1 MKKNNNNK
9 LTKEDLE
16 ELYSY
21 DGLSM
26 REIAG
31 ETGKTRGQIEHLME
45 KYDIPRRTASQAQ
58 RIRAQRV
65 KRDKIEEAKV
75 ILEDTMRQLHTKKRT
90 IKPVHR
96 SNILVPLTNNKNND
110 CVLTLVLSDLHIGDA
125 NHLPDTY
132 WSTIKNALE
141 IIKSIKKNYKV
152 RSFKLVLNGDMV
164 SGREVYKLQELRNIL
179 QRGHW
184 QVFMCEYVIKKT
196 IEDLEKILNK
206 KINKVYLVRG
216 THEGLA
222 SNFILYLKRM
232 LGNKAYYLSHGGI
245 VNIADPIGEYNVF
258 FTHGRS
264 YSEYCPVPPRLIRDC
279 LELINTYKSNGIY
292 IERVC
297 SSHTH
302 WLCSSIIYGDIYWD
316 VTGGFQKWEY
326 TVSQRP
332 CGAIL
337 YFFANNELSVIP
349 VRPDSK
355 IEKEERSEVGLEY
368 KNLVYYGKYL
378 LSHLKEIE
386 LR

>member
-1 MKKNNNNK
+1 MKKNNNK

-96 SNILVPLTNNKNND
+96 SNILVPLSKSKNND
-110 CVLTLVLSDLHIGDA
+110 CALTLVLSDLHIGDA

-132 WSTIKNALE
+132 WSTIKNVLE

-152 RSFKLVLNGDMV
+152 RSINLVLNGDMV

-179 QRGHW
+179 QRGH
-184 QVFMCEYVIKKT
+184 
-196 IEDLEKILNK
+196 
-206 KINKVYLVRG
+206 
-216 THEGLA
+216 
-222 SNFILYLKRM
+222 
-232 LGNKAYYLSHGGI
+232 
-245 VNIADPIGEYNVF
+245 
-258 FTHGRS
+258 
-264 YSEYCPVPPRLIRDC
+264 
-279 LELINTYKSNGIY
+279 
-292 IERVC
+292 
-297 SSHTH
+297 
-302 WLCSSIIYGDIYWD
+302 
-316 VTGGFQKWEY
+316 
-326 TVSQRP
+326 
-332 CGAIL
+332 
-337 YFFANNELSVIP
+337 
-349 VRPDSK
+349 
-355 IEKEERSEVGLEY
+355 
-368 KNLVYYGKYL
+368 
-378 LSHLKEIE
+378 
-386 LR
+386 